1 MKCSYTG
8 THCFY
13 CCYYRQQ
20 QTDTAPEVAK
30 LQLQLKACSRRAQ
43 QAEADL
49 AQLQRDSSN
58 SAQEVTRLTASAR
71 KLEARGTQYEWQLRG
86 AELPSDA
93 PAADM
98 LLKLA
103 DEAVAAQEALQKGQF
118 PTGTSFQMA
127 PQRTVSSSTANS
139 TTASGG
145 SAKAALV
152 EHTLL
157 CISADAYAK
166 MKATKEAAARR
177 AELELAALEQRAKE
191 LEGDLLDERDASE
204 ALQTQVTRLKEQLET
219 VEASAAEAAAELIAA
234 RAAAA
239 AVAGSDENSGGS
251 RPSAE
256 LLSTVRALQQTRVS
270 AVEYYIVC
278 WYM

>member
-1 MKCSYTG
+1 
-8 THCFY
+8 
-13 CCYYRQQ
+13 
-20 QTDTAPEVAK
+20 VAK
-30 LQLQLKACSRRAQ
+30 LQLQLKACNRRAQ

-127 PQRTVSSSTANS
+127 PQRTVNS
-139 TTASGG
+139 TVNATTAE
-145 SAKAALV
+145 AALV

-204 ALQTQVTRLKEQLET
+204 ALQTQVTRLKQQLET
-219 VEASAAEAAAELIAA
+219 VEASAAEAAAELTAA
-234 RAAAA
+234 RTAAATA
-239 AVAGSDENSGGS
+239 ASEHDENSDGS
-251 RPSAE
+251 SPSAE
-256 LLSTVRALQQTRVS
+256 LLSTVRALQQARVS
-270 AVEYYIVC
+270 TVELFTMSSISSVV
-278 WYM
+278 

>member
-1 MKCSYTG
+1 
-8 THCFY
+8 
-13 CCYYRQQ
+13 
-20 QTDTAPEVAK
+20 VAK

-71 KLEARGTQYEWQLRG
+71 KLEAQGTQYEWKLRG
-86 AELPSDA
+86 AEVPADA
-93 PAADM
+93 PAPDM

-103 DEAVAAQEALQKGQF
+103 DEAIAAQEALQKGQF

-127 PQRTVSSSTANS
+127 PQRTSNSSTAS
-139 TTASGG
+139 GDASASDGAVG
-145 SAKAALV
+145 AEAALV

-204 ALQTQVTRLKEQLET
+204 ALQTEVTRLKEQLQA
-219 VEASAAEAAAELIAA
+219 VEASAAEAAKELTAA
-234 RAAAA
+234 RTAASAAA
-239 AVAGSDENSGGS
+239 SDEGSSGGS

-256 LLSTVRALQQTRVS
+256 LLSTVRALQQTRVRF
-270 AVEYYIVC
+270 VH
-278 WYM
+278 

>member
-1 MKCSYTG
+1 
-8 THCFY
+8 
-13 CCYYRQQ
+13 
-20 QTDTAPEVAK
+20 
-30 LQLQLKACSRRAQ
+30 
-43 QAEADL
+43 
-49 AQLQRDSSN
+49 
-58 SAQEVTRLTASAR
+58 VTRLTASAR

-127 PQRTVSSSTANS
+127 PQRSNTNTTETDTA
-139 TTASGG
+139 TASGG
-145 SAKAALV
+145 SAEAALV

-166 MKATKEAAARR
+166 MKATKEASARR

-204 ALQTQVTRLKEQLET
+204 TLQTEVTRLKEQLEI
-219 VEASAAEAAAELIAA
+219 VEASAAEAAAELT
-234 RAAAA
+234 AA
-239 AVAGSDENSGGS
+239 AVAGDENSGGS

-256 LLSTVRALQQTRVS
+256 LLSTVRALQQARVS
-270 AVEYYIVC
+270 AVATALCASMYDSISTGRAHDVSC
-278 WYM
+278 